1 MDYKI
6 LNRKALVRLC
16 REHGIRHSR
25 HTKEELVHWLQN
37 PGSQPRL
44 DTEGTGKM
52 FEMAICLAN
61 DTPFVCA
68 QGYKYSIENAE
79 RLRPRLVK
87 LFESDKY
94 IHTADKKG
102 RYDFTRIDSPDHH
115 LSAKTNKDK
124 DNGVAV
130 QGIGQRNPKDFCDS
144 LGIPYT
150 TLTDLKQ
157 YIQTN
162 IANILP
168 ILVTYTFDCPILYY
182 NERADTIRHITL
194 TTPLEWE
201 KYEYKWSRSWDNW
214 TNSSTL
220 YVGNNPLAEFQFHSK
235 SRTNM
240 AIRWKFEKM
249 LQFFKPNFHIVDV

>member
-1 MDYKI
+1 MVTMDYS
-6 LNRKALVRLC
+6 LMNRKALVSIC
-16 REHGIRHSR
+16 REHGIRYSK
-25 HTKEELVHWLQN
+25 HTKENLIHWIQN
-37 PGSQPRL
+37 PGTQPRL

-61 DTPFVCA
+61 DTPFVGA
-68 QGYKYSIENAE
+68 YKYSMEKAE
-79 RLRPRLVK
+79 RLRPRLAP
-87 LFESDKY
+87 LFEKDKY
-94 IHTADKKG
+94 IHTAEKQS
-102 RYDFTRIDSPDHH
+102 RYDFTCIDSSNH

-130 QGIGQRNPKDFCDS
+130 QGIGQRHPKDFCEA

-150 TLTDLKQ
+150 TLNELKQ

-162 IANILP
+162 IAIILP
-168 ILVTYTFDCPILYY
+168 VLIIHTFECPILYY
-182 NERADTIRHITL
+182 NEKADTIRHITL
-194 TTPLEWE
+194 TTPFEWD
-201 KYEYKWSRSWDNW
+201 KYAYTWSRPWDQW

-220 YVGNNPLAEFQFHSK
+220 YIEKQGLLEIQFHSK

-249 LQFFKPNFHIVDV
+249 LQFFKPHFTILDV